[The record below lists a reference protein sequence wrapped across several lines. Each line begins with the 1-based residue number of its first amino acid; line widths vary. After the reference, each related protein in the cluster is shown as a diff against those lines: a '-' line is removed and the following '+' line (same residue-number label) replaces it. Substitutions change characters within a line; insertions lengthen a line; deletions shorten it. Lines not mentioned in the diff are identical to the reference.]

1 MRFAS
6 LGSGSEGNGLLVES
20 NGTRILADCGFSL
33 AETISRLARIGVEA
47 ESIDAVLVTHE
58 HDDHVGGVARF
69 ARKFKKPVWLTY
81 GTLQASAAAL
91 TAVDGVRVFDCHQR
105 FVIDA
110 IEVEPYTV
118 PHDAREPSQFV
129 FSDGNVR
136 LGLLTDAGSLTAH
149 MRSVLNALDAIV
161 LECNHAT
168 GLLRNSSYPESL
180 KQRIG
185 GRFGHLSNDTAAEL
199 LSGLDCSRLKHV
211 IAAHLSQKNNRP
223 DLASAALA
231 RALCCEQ
238 SWIGVADQASGFQW
252 RELN

>member
-6 LGSGSEGNGLLVES
+6 IGSGSEGNGLLVES
-20 NGTRILADCGFSL
+20 AGTRILADCGFGL
-33 AETISRLARIGVEA
+33 AETITRLARIGIEA
-47 ESIDAVLVTHE
+47 ESISAVLVTHE

-69 ARKFKKPVWLTY
+69 ARKFKKPVWLTH
-81 GTLQASAAAL
+81 GTRQALAAVLAG
-91 TAVDGVRVFDCHQR
+91 VDDVRVFDCHRR
-105 FVIDA
+105 FSIDA

-129 FSDGNVR
+129 FGDGNVR

-149 MRSVLNALDAIV
+149 MRAILNNLDAFV
-161 LECNHAT
+161 LECNHDREM
-168 GLLRNSSYPESL
+168 LSNSSYPEKL

-199 LSGLDCSRLKHV
+199 LAGLDRSRLKHV

-223 DLASAALA
+223 DLASSALA
-231 RALCCEQ
+231 RALSCETE
-238 SWIGVADQASGFQW
+238 WIGVADQTHGFDW
-252 RELN
+252 REI